1 MSDTP
6 SVSVIIPTRDC
17 LPWLPGAIRSIGS
30 APDIEIIVF
39 DDGSSDG
46 TPAWLAEA
54 ALADPRIVVMR
65 GNGIGPAKARNRAI
79 AAARAPLLAFLDA
92 DDRWLPGKLDIQLA
106 AHRTWP
112 EIALSFTD
120 YRHVTED
127 PADLGPCFAYWPRFN
142 ALATGQDRPFVLG
155 GDALA
160 RIYAEPVIG
169 TSTVI
174 ARTDLVRAIGG
185 FVEDL
190 PSSEDWDLWLRLISR
205 GQAACVP
212 TVLMDYLMHRPGSE
226 TRNLRT
232 RVLALRIIGARH
244 HTAAAAISRTATR
257 VFASRLLAAE
267 AEIAHAEGNDIRSAA
282 LSAAAFLRAPS
293 KRALRETLGAT
304 RRALRSRF
312 SRS

>member
-17 LPWLPGAIRSIGS
+17 LPWLPPAIHSIGS

-46 TPAWLAEA
+46 TSAWLANA
-54 ALADPRIVVMR
+54 AQSDSRIVVMR

-106 AHRTWP
+106 AHRKWP

-127 PADLGPCFAYWPRFN
+127 GKDLGPCFAYWPRFN
-142 ALATGQDRPFVLG
+142 ALAGEQAHPFVLG

-174 ARTDLVRAIGG
+174 ARTDLVRSVGG
-185 FVEDL
+185 FIEDL
-190 PSSEDWDLWLRLISR
+190 PSSEDWDLWLRLISQ
-205 GQAACVP
+205 GQAVCVP
-212 TVLMDYLMHRPGSE
+212 SVLMDYMMHRPGSE

-232 RVLALRIIGARH
+232 RVLAMRIIGARYH
-244 HTAAAAISRTATR
+244 AAVAAISRGATR
-257 VFASRLLAAE
+257 VFASRVLAAE
-267 AEIAHAEGNDIRSAA
+267 AEIAHVEGKDLRAAA

-293 KRALRETLGAT
+293 KRALREVLGAT
-304 RRALRSRF
+304 RRAVCSRCGRS
-312 SRS
+312 